1 MNICPVNFSGNI
13 SDKSKKIENNKELIR
28 SVIGKEYAVAK
39 EVEDLSG
46 FASIKEVF
54 KPFPS
59 HYGAFEGDSNTGL
72 AVCKNYT
79 HHIGLNYDDDKNI
92 SQIRVYDTK
101 RKDVGIYDENGNMLR
116 HYSPEES
123 LALMKYKHDSKNFHK
138 VMRYNEPVKNE
149 EEVKKDIETISN
161 LFKFNYKTNK
171 AEEDFVTYRALDS
184 KALKEIMEMPEDG
197 MIYTEPSILSVATN
211 KKSVLQ
217 FMNPKN
223 CRHILR
229 LKVKEG
235 ARFINLDEASAGRI
249 IYPQMPENELIFKP
263 GSKILITNRH
273 ADGGFID
280 AELIEG

>member
-1 MNICPVNFSGNI
+1 MNICPVNFGRNI
-13 SDKSKKIENNKELIR
+13 SETSKKIEQNKNLIR
-28 SVIGKEYAVAK
+28 SVIGEEHSVAK

-54 KPFPS
+54 KPFPG
-59 HYGAFEGDSNTGL
+59 HYGAFEGDSKTGL

-79 HHIGLNYDDDKNI
+79 HHIGVNYDDDKNI
-92 SQIRVYDTK
+92 SKMRVYDTK
-101 RKDVGIYDENGNMLR
+101 YKDVGIYDSDGNMLK

-123 LALMKYKHDSKNFHK
+123 MALQRYKHDSKNFHK

-149 EEVKKDIETISN
+149 EEIKKDVEIISK
-161 LFKFNYKTNK
+161 LFKFNYKTDK

-184 KALKEIMEMPEDG
+184 KALKEIMAMPEDG

-229 LKVKEG
+229 LKVREG
-235 ARFINLDEASAGRI
+235 ARFINLDEVSAGRI
-249 IYPQMPENELIFKP
+249 IYPQLPENELIFKP
-263 GSKILITNRH
+263 GSKILITNRN

-280 AELIEG
+280 AELLEG